1 VNVHSVTLREFLTI
15 LGQVW
20 IAGMEMVDPEGVN
33 SEAAVD
39 MGMVDTEAAVDMGK
53 VDTEAAVDMG
63 KVDTETVGNPAV

>member
-1 VNVHSVTLREFLTI
+1 MREFLTI

-39 MGMVDTEAAVDMGK
+39 MGK